1 MKKKAF
7 TLIELLV
14 VIAIIGILAAMVL
27 VALGGARAKARD
39 AQRKSD
45 LRTIKSALELYVSDQ
60 NPSLYV
66 LQAAAAT
73 ISFTHFGEA
82 AGATTSEYIKSI
94 PTCPAGGVGT
104 TGYFYAT
111 TADRT
116 SYGLAVA
123 LENTNDA
130 GTGVLT
136 AAPATPAERALVYTA
151 AATGGT
157 NAHVY
162 VLGND

>member
-60 NPSLYV
+60 NPSIYV
-66 LQAAAAT
+66 LQAAAAEVN
-73 ISFTHFGEA
+73 FTHFGGDA
-82 AGATTSEYIKSI
+82 TDTTSDYLKTI
-94 PTCPAGGVGT
+94 PDCPAGGVGT
-104 TGYFYAT
+104 EGYFYAT
-111 TADRT
+111 TADQL

-130 GTGVLT
+130 GTGVET
-136 AAPATPAERALVYTA
+136 AAPTEAERALVYTA